1 MASMKT
7 RDQLLQ
13 AFCVAV
19 SRDDMAKLVT
29 EALDSLQFAETIQG
43 LAEARLK
50 KAGEQIARQAKMI
63 DELNQALAGPTRK

>member
-1 MASMKT
+1 MKT
-7 RDQLLQ
+7 RDQLLK

-19 SRDDMAKLVT
+19 DRDAMAKLVN
-29 EALDSLQFAETIQG
+29 EALDSLQFAELQQA

-63 DELNQALAGPTRK
+63 DELNQALAGPKRK